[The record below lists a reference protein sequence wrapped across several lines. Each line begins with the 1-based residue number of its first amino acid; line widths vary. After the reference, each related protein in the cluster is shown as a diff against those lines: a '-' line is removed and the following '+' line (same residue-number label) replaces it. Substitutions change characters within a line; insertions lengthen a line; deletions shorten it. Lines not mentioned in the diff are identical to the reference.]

1 MKLSQIIISGLV
13 LLFLDYIYLSTP
25 SLYFNKVVKSIQ
37 GKPISI
43 KPVGI
48 FITYFFIIFSLN
60 YFIIAT
66 NRSIKDA
73 FILGLTTYGIYDG
86 TNYAI
91 LDKWPLKAVF
101 LDTIWGGILYG
112 LTTYFTYKLQN

>member
-13 LLFLDYIYLSTP
+13 LLFLDYIYLSTT
-25 SLYFNKVVKSIQ
+25 SLYFNKIIKSIQ
-37 GKPISI
+37 GNSISMKPI
-43 KPVGI
+43 GI
-48 FITYFFIIFSLN
+48 VISYFFIILGLN
-60 YFIIAT
+60 YFIIA
-66 NRSIKDA
+66 NNLPIKDA
-73 FILGLTTYGIYDG
+73 FILGITTYGIYDG

-91 LDKWPLKAVF
+91 LNNLPLKAVF